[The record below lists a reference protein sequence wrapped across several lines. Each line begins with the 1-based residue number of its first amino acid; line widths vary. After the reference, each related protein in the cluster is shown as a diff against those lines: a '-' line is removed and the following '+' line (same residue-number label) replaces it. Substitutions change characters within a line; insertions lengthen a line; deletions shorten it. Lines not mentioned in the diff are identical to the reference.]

1 MVHNHPDTERGGLCL
16 IGQVVHGGVLRLALS
31 DADPLRVV
39 IEFTVFIMANKT
51 LMRLRAKMTTVALC
65 RLPSCRFMLVESS
78 RMLMGSDRCRR
89 RLPQGVF

>member
-1 MVHNHPDTERGGLCL
+1 MVVCL
-16 IGQVVHGGVLRLALS
+16 GWLFLMLIRFG
-31 DADPLRVV
+31 VV

-78 RMLMGSDRCRR
+78 GMLMGSDRCRR

>member
-1 MVHNHPDTERGGLCL
+1 MVCL
-16 IGQVVHGGVLRLALS
+16 GCLLLLRLI
-31 DADPLRVV
+31 RVGIMV
-39 IEFTVFIMANKT
+39 EFTVFIMANKT

-78 RMLMGSDRCRR
+78 GMLMGSDRCRR

>member
-1 MVHNHPDTERGGLCL
+1 MVVCL
-16 IGQVVHGGVLRLALS
+16 DWLFLMLIRFG
-31 DADPLRVV
+31 VV

-65 RLPSCRFMLVESS
+65 HLPSCRFMFVELSG
-78 RMLMGSDRCRR
+78 MLIGSDRCRR